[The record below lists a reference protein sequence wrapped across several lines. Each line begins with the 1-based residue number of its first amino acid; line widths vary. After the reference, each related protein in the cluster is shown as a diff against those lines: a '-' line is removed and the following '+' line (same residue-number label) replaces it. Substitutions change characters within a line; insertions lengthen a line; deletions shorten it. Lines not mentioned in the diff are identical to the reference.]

1 MNNLIN
7 NLLCPIE
14 EVQRIIS
21 AVAVGDLSQ
30 SILIEGPLL
39 TPVRGEHLHVA
50 NCVNQMMSTLNSFSA
65 ELTEHIHNVGI
76 EGKLGG
82 KAQVNGVTGTWK
94 ALMENVN
101 TMSANLTGQVR
112 AIAQV
117 TTAGMN

>member
-1 MNNLIN
+1 MNNLIT

-21 AVAVGDLSQ
+21 AVSVGDLSQ
-30 SILIEGPLL
+30 TIALEERSK
-39 TPVRGEHLHVA
+39 PVRGEHLQIA
-50 NCVNQMMSTLNSFSA
+50 NSVNQMMQKLNSFSA
-65 ELTEHIHNVGI
+65 ELTELIHNVGI

-82 KAQVNGVTGTWK
+82 QAKVNGINGTWK
-94 ALMENVN
+94 DLMENVN

-117 TTAGMN
+117 TTAGM